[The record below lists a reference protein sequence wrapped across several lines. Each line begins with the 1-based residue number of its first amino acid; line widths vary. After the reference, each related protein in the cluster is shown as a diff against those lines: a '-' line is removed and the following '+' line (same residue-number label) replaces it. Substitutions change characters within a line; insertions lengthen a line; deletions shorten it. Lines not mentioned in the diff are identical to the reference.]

1 MTARAAD
8 GGRRGAP
15 PDAQATTTPAG
26 ERHHSIAAMGARAH
40 AARAP
45 LEIRAATLDD
55 LETVVDLR
63 LALLREH
70 RASPIYG
77 RLRADAPARARRL
90 FAAQLASADEIVYLA
105 IRGGEAVGILRCVHS
120 GGSPLLHP
128 ASYGSVSSV
137 YVAPAARRA
146 GVLRALMRAAVAWC
160 RERGLGEIRLH
171 SAAGHALSNAAWDAL
186 GFEVVEHLR
195 MMPID

>member
-1 MTARAAD
+1 MTARAAGA
-8 GGRRGAP
+8 GGRGAP
-15 PDAQATTTPAG
+15 PERQDTAAPTG
-26 ERHHSIAAMGARAH
+26 ERHHAIPAMGERAH

-45 LEIRAATLDD
+45 LDVRQATLDD

-70 RASPIYG
+70 RTNPIYG

-90 FAAQLASADEIVYLA
+90 FAAQLASADEVVFLA
-105 IRGGEAVGILRCVHS
+105 LRGGEAIGILRCVHS

-128 ASYGSVSSV
+128 ASYGYVSSV
-137 YVAPAARRA
+137 FVVPTARRA

-171 SAAGHALSNAAWDAL
+171 SAAGHTLSNAAWDAL